1 LRHTFASQL
10 ISQRENP
17 KYIQA
22 QLGHSTIGV
31 TMNTYGYLF
40 ATEPRR
46 AATTLEEQLGLARS
60 NATVT
65 DGANRRATEITGRDT
80 RAR

>member
-1 LRHTFASQL
+1 
-10 ISQRENP
+10 
-17 KYIQA
+17 
-22 QLGHSTIGV
+22 
-31 TMNTYGYLF
+31 MNTYGYLF
-40 ATEPRR
+40 PTEPRR
-46 AATTLEEQLGLARS
+46 AATTLEEHLGLARS